1 MSKKRILILG
11 LGNELIGDD
20 GVGVHA
26 VRKLETLGFGQD
38 VIILDIGTAILDAL
52 PYLYEAEQLIIID
65 AMKDGGG
72 VPGTIYKTD
81 LEGCISNGCI
91 ASMHGFDISRVMAL
105 AGRSRSLPGVV
116 FGIEPELLNWSMNLS
131 SPVAEVLPHLVKAV
145 VAELRIFGLVKIK
158 AQPRLSEERG

>member
-1 MSKKRILILG
+1 MSKKGMLILG

-26 VRKLETLGFGQD
+26 VRKLQTLGLGQN

-65 AMKDGGG
+65 AMKVGGI
-72 VPGTIYKTD
+72 PGTIYKTH
-81 LEGCISNGCI
+81 LQECISNGCI

-105 AGRSRSLPGVV
+105 AGRSRSLPGLV
-116 FGIEPELLNWSMNLS
+116 FGIEPEFLNWSMSLS
-131 SPVAEVLPHLVKAV
+131 SPVADALPYLVGEVVVEVRASNSTNNRPSHLAK
-145 VAELRIFGLVKIK
+145 
-158 AQPRLSEERG
+158 ERG